1 MYWIFAKLTN
11 SFEEWKYFKLNL
23 YTMINEQY
31 DIILF
36 DGVCN
41 LCNNVVRFI
50 IRYDKKQKFRFV
62 SLQSDKG
69 RMLLKANGMKDSALN
84 SIIFINKKGVFRK
97 SEAALNIL
105 YDMGYPWKLLYIFI
119 LLPRI
124 VRDGI
129 YGVIARNR
137 YRIFGKKNECMI
149 IDEKTGRRVL

>member
-1 MYWIFAKLTN
+1 
-11 SFEEWKYFKLNL
+11 
-23 YTMINEQY
+23 MINEQY

-50 IRYDKKQKFRFV
+50 IRHDKRQRFRFV

-69 RMLLKANGMKDSALN
+69 RMLMKANGMEDSALN
-84 SIIFINKKGVFRK
+84 SIIYLNKKGIFRK

-105 YDMGYPWKLLYIFI
+105 YDMGYPWKLLYLFV
-119 LLPRI
+119 LLPEI
-124 VRDGI
+124 IRDGI
-129 YGVIARNR
+129 YGAIARNR

-149 IDEKTGRRVL
+149 PDDKIKGRFL

>member
-1 MYWIFAKLTN
+1 
-11 SFEEWKYFKLNL
+11 
-23 YTMINEQY
+23 MINEQY

-50 IRYDKKQKFRFV
+50 IRHDKKQKFRFV

-69 RMLLKANGMKDSALN
+69 RMLMKTNGMEDSALN
-84 SIIFINKKGVFRK
+84 SIIYMNKKGIFRK

-105 YDMGYPWKLLYIFI
+105 YDMGYPWKLLYLFV
-119 LLPRI
+119 LLPEI
-124 VRDGI
+124 IRDGI
-129 YGVIARNR
+129 YGAIARNR

-149 IDEKTGRRVL
+149 PDDKIKGRFL